1 MTPQILPPGLSHK
14 LNDGLSMA
22 QHKSNRPAP
31 VFWALVLFGLTILLG
46 LIKLGRTL
54 SLPAGP
60 AGHSFTV
67 FAFVAIYSLM
77 ALVTIYLAMGASW
90 ARGAML
96 ILFIIGVLPALPL
109 VFAHFAAIPLAATL
123 TCAQGLAQIV
133 GLYLVYREPAA
144 SWFGRPIGR

>member
-1 MTPQILPPGLSHK
+1 M
-14 LNDGLSMA
+14 
-22 QHKSNRPAP
+22 
-31 VFWALVLFGLTILLG
+31 FWALVLFWLTIVLG

-67 FAFVAIYSLM
+67 FTFVAVYSLM
-77 ALVTIYLAMGASW
+77 TLVTIYLAMGASW

-96 ILFIIGVLPALPL
+96 ILFIIGILPALPL

-133 GLYLVYREPAA
+133 GLYLVFREPAA
-144 SWFGRPIGR
+144 SWFGRPIER

>member
-1 MTPQILPPGLSHK
+1 MPQHTS
-14 LNDGLSMA
+14 S
-22 QHKSNRPAP
+22 RPTA
-31 VFWALVLFGLTILLG
+31 VFWALVLFWLTIVLG

-67 FAFVAIYSLM
+67 FTFVAVYSLM
-77 ALVTIYLAMGASW
+77 TLVTIYLAMGASW

-96 ILFIIGVLPALPL
+96 ILFIIGILPALPL

-133 GLYLVYREPAA
+133 GLYLVFREPAA
-144 SWFGRPIGR
+144 SWFGRPIER